1 MLVNMARDAGQ
12 KQSVYKYDRINA
24 NGMELW
30 SVTCSKRYIEEVQ
43 EVPQQ
48 LLKLWSMHMNQIKK
62 TIMFASSH
70 VALSSQ
76 KQL

>member
-1 MLVNMARDAGQ
+1 MLVNMVRDAGQ

-24 NGMELW
+24 NSMEWW
-30 SVTCSKRYIEEVQ
+30 SFTCSKSYIEEVQ

-48 LLKLWSMHMNQIKK
+48 FLKLWSMHMNQIKK

-76 KQL
+76 EQL